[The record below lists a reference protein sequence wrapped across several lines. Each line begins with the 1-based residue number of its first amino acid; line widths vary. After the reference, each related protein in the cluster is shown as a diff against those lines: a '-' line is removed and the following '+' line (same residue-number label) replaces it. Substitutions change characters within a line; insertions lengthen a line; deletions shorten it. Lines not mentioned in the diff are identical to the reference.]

1 VSGLDGHGGGVLDR
15 EGLLAATEQS
25 EVATRDVPV
34 PELGD
39 RKVRVREMSGAIRN
53 RIEAAFASVR
63 TGGDS
68 KALDKVT
75 AQLLAACIVG
85 ENNRAILQENDA
97 RKLVTR
103 NPRAAFRLRQAIFDV
118 SAIDEE
124 DMDALSEGF
133 GADQSDGSTSD

>member
-1 VSGLDGHGGGVLDR
+1 
-15 EGLLAATEQS
+15 
-25 EVATRDVPV
+25 
-34 PELGD
+34 
-39 RKVRVREMSGAIRN
+39 MSGAIRN

-85 ENNRAILQENDA
+85 ENGRAILQEADA

-133 GADQSDGSTSD
+133 GDDQSDGSTSD